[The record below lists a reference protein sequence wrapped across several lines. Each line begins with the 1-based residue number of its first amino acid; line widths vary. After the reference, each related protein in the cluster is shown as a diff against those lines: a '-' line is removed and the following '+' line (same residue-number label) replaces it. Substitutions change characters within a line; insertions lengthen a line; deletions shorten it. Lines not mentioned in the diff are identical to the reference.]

1 LVLAELDNSS
11 IGWLIAFVATA
22 AVVVYA
28 AVNVLSHG
36 KPELGAEIELAANRK
51 PYLSDEELEGPKLDM
66 TLSIALLV
74 LFVIAIGL
82 PLYWIFEPGRQANA
96 KVDFDNVFVKRGS
109 ELFAPTED
117 GGFNCA
123 FCHGG
128 MGAKGNV
135 VDYPLTGPD
144 GTTEIVK
151 WRAPALNTVLLR
163 YSRKE
168 VTYILTYGRPQTP
181 MPAWGLD
188 GGGPLNAQQIQNL
201 VDYLESIQIT
211 PEESQQQAR
220 DELTRMMGEKDE
232 SGAPLWKSEGEALF
246 NMGLT
251 GTQAFAGG
259 AYACGRCHT
268 QGWSYYQADPDG
280 NQQYDLSKLS
290 GQGCGA
296 LGPSLC
302 NGSVLRQFPSLPEV
316 NPCTPTTD
324 ASGNTTTT
332 TAPASS
338 SEGGPTTTAVPEC
351 VNPAQNHIDFVTDGS
366 EDGIKYGI
374 HGQGTGKMPGFGQR
388 PGEPALFWINK
399 GKEREPSE
407 GMLPIDLIE
416 KIVDYE
422 RSL

>member
-1 LVLAELDNSS
+1 M
-11 IGWLIAFVATA
+11 
-22 AVVVYA
+22 
-28 AVNVLSHG
+28 
-36 KPELGAEIELAANRK
+36 K
-51 PYLSDEELEGPKLDM
+51 
-66 TLSIALLV
+66 
-74 LFVIAIGL
+74 
-82 PLYWIFEPGRQANA
+82 
-96 KVDFDNVFVKRGS
+96 
-109 ELFAPTED
+109 
-117 GGFNCA
+117 
-123 FCHGG
+123 
-128 MGAKGNV
+128 AKGNV
-135 VDYPLTGPD
+135 IDYNLTEPD
-144 GTTEIVK
+144 GSVTPVK

-168 VTYILTYGRPQTP
+168 VTYILTYGRPFSP

-201 VDYLESIQIT
+201 VDYLESIQIS

-220 DELTRMMGEKDE
+220 DELNRMMGEKDE

-251 GTQAFAGG
+251 GTQSFAGG
-259 AYACGRCHT
+259 ANSCGRCHT

-280 NQQYDLSKLS
+280 DQQYDLSKLK

-302 NGSVLRQFPSLPEV
+302 NGSAERQFPSLPEV
-316 NPCTPTTD
+316 TPCTPVTD

-332 TAPASS
+332 TEPESSPAD
-338 SEGGPTTTAVPEC
+338 GGPTTTAVPEC
-351 VNPAQNHIDFVTDGS
+351 VNPAQDHIDFVTEGS
-366 EDGIKYGI
+366 EDGKRYGV
-374 HGQGTGKMPGFGQR
+374 HGQGSGKMPGFGQR

-399 GKEREPSE
+399 GKEREP
-407 GMLPIDLIE
+407 GPGQLPIDLIE

>member
-1 LVLAELDNSS
+1 
-11 IGWLIAFVATA
+11 
-22 AVVVYA
+22 
-28 AVNVLSHG
+28 
-36 KPELGAEIELAANRK
+36 
-51 PYLSDEELEGPKLDM
+51 M
-66 TLSIALLV
+66 
-74 LFVIAIGL
+74 
-82 PLYWIFEPGRQANA
+82 Q
-96 KVDFDNVFVKRGS
+96 
-109 ELFAPTED
+109 
-117 GGFNCA
+117 
-123 FCHGG
+123 
-128 MGAKGNV
+128 AKGNII
-135 VDYPLTGPD
+135 DYNLTEPD
-144 GTTEIVK
+144 GTVSAVK

-168 VTYILTYGRPQTP
+168 VTYILTYGRPFSP

-211 PEESQQQAR
+211 PEDYHQQAR

-251 GTQAFAGG
+251 GTQSFAGG
-259 AYACGRCHT
+259 ANSCGRCHT

-280 NQQYDLSKLS
+280 NQQYDLSDLK

-302 NGSVLRQFPSLPEV
+302 NGSAVRQFPALPPVE
-316 NPCTPTTD
+316 PCAEPSDGSGD
-324 ASGNTTTT
+324 ATTTT
-332 TAPASS
+332 PTASS
-338 SEGGPTTTAVPEC
+338 SSGESTASDLPEC
-351 VNPAQNHIDFVTDGS
+351 IAPAQDQIDFVTEGSVDG
-366 EDGIKYGI
+366 EKYGV
-374 HGQGTGKMPGFGQR
+374 HGQGSGKMPGFGQR

-399 GKEREPSE
+399 GKEREP
-407 GMLPIDLIE
+407 GPGQLPSDLIA

>member
-1 LVLAELDNSS
+1 LVLAELDNSA
-11 IGWLIAFVATA
+11 IGWIIGFVATA

-36 KPELGAEIELAANRK
+36 KPELGSEIELAPNRK
-51 PYLSDEELEGPKLDM
+51 PYLSDEELEGPKLDK
-66 TLSIALLV
+66 TLSVALLV

-82 PLYWIFEPGRQANA
+82 PLYWIFEPGRQSNA
-96 KVDFDNVFVKRGS
+96 KADFNTVFVKRGA
-109 ELFAPTED
+109 ELFAPTEK

-128 MGAKGNV
+128 MDAKGNII
-135 VDYPLTGPD
+135 DYNLTSPD
-144 GTTEIVK
+144 GTTAPVK

-168 VTYILTYGRPQTP
+168 VTFILTYGRPFSP

-201 VDYLESIQIT
+201 VDYLESIQLN
-211 PEESQQQAR
+211 PEEAQQQAR

-251 GTQAFAGG
+251 GTQSFAGG
-259 AYACGRCHT
+259 ADSCGRCHT

-280 NQQYDLSKLS
+280 NQRYDLSKLPA
-290 GQGCGA
+290 QGCGA

-302 NGSVLRQFPSLPEV
+302 NGSAVRQFPALPV
-316 NPCTPTTD
+316 VTPCVPT
-324 ASGNTTTT
+324 SGDPNAPTTTT
-332 TAPASS
+332 TAAPSS
-338 SEGGPTTTAVPEC
+338 GGPTTTAVPEC
-351 VNPAQNHIDFVTDGS
+351 VNPAQNQIDFVTAGS
-366 EDGIKYGI
+366 EDGIKYGV
-374 HGQGTGKMPGFGQR
+374 HGQGSGKMPGFGER

-399 GKEREPSE
+399 GKEREPSL
-407 GMLPIDLIE
+407 GMLPYDLIA

>member
-51 PYLSDEELEGPKLDM
+51 PYLSDEELEGPKLDK

-96 KVDFDNVFVKRGS
+96 KVDFDKVFVTRGS
-109 ELFAPTED
+109 KLFAPTAD

-128 MGAKGNV
+128 MDAKGNV
-135 VDYPLTGPD
+135 VDYNLTEPD
-144 GTTEIVK
+144 GTTTAVK

-201 VDYLESIQIT
+201 VDYLESIQLT

-220 DELTRMMGEKDE
+220 DELKRMMGEKDA

-259 AYACGRCHT
+259 AYGCGRCHT
-268 QGWSYYQADPDG
+268 QGWSYYEADPDG
-280 NQQYDLSKLS
+280 NQQYDLSKLP

-302 NGSVLRQFPSLPEV
+302 NGSVTRQFPAVPEEQ
-316 NPCTPTTD
+316 PCVEPSSD
-324 ASGNTTTT
+324 SSATTTT
-332 TAPASS
+332 TKPQPPT
-338 SEGGPTTTAVPEC
+338 GGPTTTAVPEC
-351 VNPAQNHIDFVTDGS
+351 VNPVQNHIDFVTNGS

-399 GKEREPSE
+399 GKEREPSA